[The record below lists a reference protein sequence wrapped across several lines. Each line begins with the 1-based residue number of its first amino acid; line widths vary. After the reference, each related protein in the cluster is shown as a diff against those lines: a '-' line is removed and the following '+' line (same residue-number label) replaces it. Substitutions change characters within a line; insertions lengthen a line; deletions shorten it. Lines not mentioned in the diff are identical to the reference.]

1 MKMFVK
7 HVINKQY
14 PQYKNVLHTSTKKED
29 NLIEKWGKN
38 LNKPLT
44 AKNINGP
51 HKHKKMVS
59 LASHEGNA
67 KKNIQVLF
75 FTQQIGKY
83 LQLDN
88 IQHY

>member
-1 MKMFVK
+1 M
-7 HVINKQY
+7 NKQ
-14 PQYKNVLHTSTKKED
+14 
-29 NLIEKWGKN
+29 
-38 LNKPLT
+38 LT

-75 FTQQIGKY
+75 FTQ
-83 LQLDN
+83 
-88 IQHY
+88 